1 MIINTTVKSGSNVST
16 LGGTTTAVLP
26 SGAGGGPSASL
37 RMTLSL
43 SLGAVQLGIPVLFAS
58 NFILYAAHVRGREI
72 QLYGNVHARVHVH
85 VKV

>member
-1 MIINTTVKSGSNVST
+1 MIITATTTFAPALVYFYLRIFFSSNVSI

-58 NFILYAAHVRGREI
+58 NFILYAAKICSKKNEI
-72 QLYGNVHARVHVH
+72 C
-85 VKV
+85 